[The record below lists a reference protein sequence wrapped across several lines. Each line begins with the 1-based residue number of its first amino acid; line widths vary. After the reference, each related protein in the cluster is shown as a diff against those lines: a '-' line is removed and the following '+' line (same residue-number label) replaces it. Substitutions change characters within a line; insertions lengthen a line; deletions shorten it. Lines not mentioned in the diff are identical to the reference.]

1 MKNEKT
7 NENKDIFFRQNYE
20 FLVQY
25 NINSKVLKV
34 LKENFKI
41 REILIIEEK
50 EEDVVSKKAQ

>member
-50 EEDVVSKKAQ
+50 EEDVVSKKT